1 MQLFYSYCYSFN
13 EGGYLKEIEEFKKY
27 CNKKTSG
34 RLNNLAITAL
44 IPKKLTSNRMK
55 YTPEKYP
62 RIITKTNE
70 MSLRKTLSDFLK
82 LYNEFRAKL
91 NKAAEDT
98 EIAFEKKISCC
109 KIL

>member
-1 MQLFYSYCYSFN
+1 
-13 EGGYLKEIEEFKKY
+13 
-27 CNKKTSG
+27 
-34 RLNNLAITAL
+34 
-44 IPKKLTSNRMK
+44 MK

-98 EIAFEKKISCC
+98 EIAFEKKN
-109 KIL
+109 ILLQNIIK